1 MKKAFFTLALAFFA
15 SISLWAQNYEYTV
28 VTSVESIVPM
38 GMGRS
43 RLIHAVEP
51 LEVKQFT
58 TVRSDGKD
66 SKQGDVDRSDL
77 KISKFEETKLLN
89 FFSGVGINFQ
99 NIASNDALISSKLN
113 DMSKDGWELAFVAA
127 GVESDAGKD
136 DGNGIFI
143 TRYIFRRA
151 IK

>member
-1 MKKAFFTLALAFFA
+1 MKKSFITLAFAFFA

-43 RLIHAVEP
+43 RLVHAVEP
-51 LEVKQFT
+51 LEVKNFT
-58 TVRSDGKD
+58 TSRSDGKD
-66 SKQGDVDRSDL
+66 TKQGDVDRSDL
-77 KISKFEETKLLN
+77 KIDKFEETKLLN

-113 DMSKDGWELAFVAA
+113 NMSKDGWELAFVAA

-143 TRYIFRRA
+143 TRYIFRRV